1 MIRRP
6 PRSTLFPYTTLFRS
20 GGLLRR
26 GDDRDRGAVV
36 LPAGV
41 AGGDGGL
48 RVVLAHD
55 RAELGEGLDVRV
67 GADVLV
73 AGDDGLGLPARHRDR
88 HDLLGERPRLGR
100 GRGALVAADGVLV
113 LLLAGDLVL
122 AAQVLRRLEHAPGYG
137 MELAAGRHTAA
148 GQAVLQQDA

>member
-48 RVVLAHD
+48 GVVPAHD

-73 AGDDGLGLPARHRDR
+73 AVDDRVGLAALHGDRD
-88 HDLLGERPRLGR
+88 DLLGEDPRLGR
-100 GRGALVAADGVLV
+100 GRGPLVAADGVLV

-122 AAQVLRRLEHAPGYG
+122 ATQVLRRLEHAAGHRV
-137 MELAAGRHTAA
+137 ELAARRDRKS
-148 GQAVLQQDA
+148 VV